1 MGRLIASVL
10 LGYVIM
16 ALTVFAGLSLAY
28 VAVGT
33 DGAFRPG
40 LYDVSP
46 LWVVVSIVVG
56 FGAALA
62 GGWVARRIARSTS
75 GPLVLAVVVAALGV
89 AMAVLTLFGEAADP
103 GVRTGAVGTF
113 EAMSYAQTPFWI
125 MLVNPF
131 VGAVGVLLGGGVLS
145 TASAKVQPDAAAA
158 SDIH

>member
-28 VAVGT
+28 VAVGA

-40 LYDVSP
+40 LYDVST
-46 LWVVVSIVVG
+46 LWVVVSFVVG

-62 GGWVARRIARSTS
+62 GGWVARRIARSAS

-145 TASAKVQPDAAAA
+145 TASAKAQPDAVAGA
-158 SDIH
+158 DVH

>member
-1 MGRLIASVL
+1 MGRLIGAVL

-16 ALTVFAGLSLAY
+16 AVSVFAGLSLAY
-28 VAVGT
+28 VALGT

-40 LYDVSP
+40 VYDVSP
-46 LWVVVSIVVG
+46 LWVVISLVVG
-56 FGAALA
+56 FGAALL
-62 GGWVARRIARSTS
+62 GGLVARRVARAAS

-89 AMAVLTLFGEAADP
+89 TMAVLTLLGEGADP
-103 GVRTGAVGTF
+103 GLRTGAVGTF

-145 TASAKVQPDAAAA
+145 PATTHVQPDAAAGA
-158 SDIH
+158 NVH